1 MNKVIDPG
9 QLMGFRI
16 EKAAAAHR
24 GVKGS
29 LALGVKTG
37 EKAGGKETISLIA
50 AKIGLKAGDKGGT

>member
-29 LALGVKTG
+29 LALGVNTG
-37 EKAGGKETISLIA
+37 EKMGRKDVISMNPA
-50 AKIGLKAGDKGGT
+50 RTGLKAGDKGST